1 MHRLVTLGCVIFFI
15 AVAILMKLSIIQIA
29 AMMGVMGVCMIV
41 YAESYAKTIVR
52 QIATGER
59 KVIE

>member
-1 MHRLVTLGCVIFFI
+1 MHNLVALGCIVFFI
-15 AVAILMKLSIIQIA
+15 VVAILIKLSVIQIA